1 MGVTATAPDAFEEL
15 RAVELDERSRTEQ
28 RIILT
33 APALLDMGTR
43 HGYAAV
49 GMADLGEDDAVYL
62 RRDDP
67 AFAGTPPELAADA
80 VIFGATPRAVDEVW
94 VAGRRIVANGV
105 HVDYAAAHAGYV
117 AAGVAG
123 HGRLVEANRRRPARR

>member
-1 MGVTATAPDAFEEL
+1 
-15 RAVELDERSRTEQ
+15 
-28 RIILT
+28 
-33 APALLDMGTR
+33 MGTR

-49 GMADLGEDDAVYL
+49 GIADLGEDDAVYL

-105 HVDYAAAHAGYV
+105 HVDYAAAHARYV
-117 AAGVAG
+117 VALASLG
-123 HGRLVEANRRRPARR
+123 MGG